1 MVELEVDDG
10 AATRDVRLTTLSLF
24 PRVLLASNFITEQ
37 EAQLITSRADG
48 HMFKSGVKLKAADAG
63 KAASEYRTSSQWSFP
78 LWEEAIQPL
87 DQRVQQLTRIP
98 LTHAEQ
104 IQVLRYHP
112 GEHYTAHHDFF
123 DPGEYGGERRE
134 QGYAHNRF
142 ATIFFYLNEVE
153 AGGATNF
160 PRAGKLE
167 QPRDFLDCTK
177 GLPVRPAAHA
187 PLHRLTVP

>member
-1 MVELEVDDG
+1 M
-10 AATRDVRLTTLSLF
+10 
-24 PRVLLASNFITEQ
+24 
-37 EAQLITSRADG
+37 
-48 HMFKSGVKLKAADAG
+48 
-63 KAASEYRTSSQWSFP
+63 
-78 LWEEAIQPL
+78 
-87 DQRVQQLTRIP
+87 
-98 LTHAEQ
+98 
-104 IQVLRYHP
+104 LRYLP

-142 ATIFFYLNEVE
+142 ATIFFYLNEVRPVRVRVKVRVRVPPSSSNPNPDQVE

-177 GLPVRPAAHA
+177 GLPVRPAAHTA
-187 PLHRLTVP
+187 PCVGSPPPLF